1 MFYNFNNRY
10 FLIQS
15 SYKNFIKNYEI
26 IDLYSLK
33 LIIKTEQ
40 NKINFINPLSLLSS
54 ISIFFINYPI
64 NKKIDFYSFENNHLF
79 NIHFK
84 YINEIYINK
93 IFRIEDKID
102 KSLSKEIEK
111 TIFKIKLPPFYSIL
125 KNIPFNFKIEI
136 TKENDTKFILTQ
148 EKIVNYILYKD
159 KEDQENIICTYYK
172 TNDINKIIELFYSIQ
187 ELRDRYKKD
196 DILKNILINKVY
208 FLLTLSSDISS
219 LIEFYSDDVI
229 YLIFGLPV
237 IIDII
242 T

>member
-84 YINEIYINK
+84 YINEIYI
-93 IFRIEDKID
+93 I
-102 KSLSKEIEK
+102 
-111 TIFKIKLPPFYSIL
+111 
-125 KNIPFNFKIEI
+125 
-136 TKENDTKFILTQ
+136 
-148 EKIVNYILYKD
+148 
-159 KEDQENIICTYYK
+159 
-172 TNDINKIIELFYSIQ
+172 
-187 ELRDRYKKD
+187 
-196 DILKNILINKVY
+196 
-208 FLLTLSSDISS
+208 
-219 LIEFYSDDVI
+219 
-229 YLIFGLPV
+229 
-237 IIDII
+237 
-242 T
+242 